1 MKTFR
6 DLISEVAQP
15 KSKDEIDFKARHEIE
30 MIDHPESE
38 EHQHTSEKRGRKRLA
53 DYEKGQ
59 DMSVYESVKFSG
71 KTFTDYK
78 TFNSDREAN
87 RFLEKNDD
95 YGVIGTK
102 GGKVYVAK
110 MDDMGEAYDLEES
123 FSVFKPMSPA
133 PGRSVSNRVQVKAF
147 KTSDAMNTFLAKGDN
162 ALHWKPTDKSGLKSG
177 KYKMDMKRGSDGKP
191 VRDFIR
197 EGSDV
202 EENAFMGKAAAAK
215 KAGKDKF
222 KLGDKKFP
230 VTMKKDTAKE
240 IAEARMN
247 LKQKAAIDQ
256 YMKSIEGKNIPKD
269 LVKASVDALMNALKE
284 SEELDE
290 NLGKAAK
297 RMKSFFGTD
306 PKEIKKRL
314 RDAGPDFIKKI
325 ATQKGELKGPAE
337 LQRRIAQKMLDESV
351 NLIENFSQGTLTL
364 DDGSRVTVSKQNA
377 DLLNQMLDELNPQ
390 NRRQMLKVAME
401 DEDGFNE
408 ILGFAREAL

>member
-6 DLISEVAQP
+6 ELISEVAQP
-15 KSKDEIDFKARHEIE
+15 KSKDELDFKAKHEIE
-30 MIDHPESE
+30 MLDHPESE
-38 EHQHTSEKRGRKRLA
+38 EHQHTSEKKGRKRLA
-53 DYEKGQ
+53 DYERGQ
-59 DMSVYESVKFSG
+59 DMSVYESVKFDG
-71 KTFTDYK
+71 KTFKDYK

-110 MDDMGEAYDLEES
+110 MDDMGETYELDES

-147 KTSDAMNTFLAKGDN
+147 KTSDAMNKFLAKGDN

-197 EGSDV
+197 EGTDDDV

-222 KLGDKKFP
+222 KLDDKEFP
-230 VTMKKDTAKE
+230 VTMKKDTADKIVE
-240 IAEARMN
+240 SKAPRDFRMFAMTAERV
-247 LKQKAAIDQ
+247 
-256 YMKSIEGKNIPKD
+256 GKN
-269 LVKASVDALMNALKE
+269 LVQLANDVNRLDGITKQDVTKAFE
-284 SEELDE
+284 
-290 NLGKAAK
+290 
-297 RMKSFFGTD
+297 
-306 PKEIKKRL
+306 EIKTEFNKLSMASKRL
-314 RDAGPDFIKKI
+314 S
-325 ATQKGELKGPAE
+325 
-337 LQRRIAQKMLDESV
+337 ESTD
-351 NLIENFSQGTLTL
+351 LTENFKQGSLTL
-364 DDGSRVTVSKQNA
+364 KDGSKVIISKQNA